1 MCKGAGNIPLELVC
15 SDAEQAGL
23 TAVFVAQDFCPMSV
37 KK

>member
-1 MCKGAGNIPLELVC
+1 MSKGAGNIQLKLAC
-15 SDAEQAGL
+15 SDAEQASL